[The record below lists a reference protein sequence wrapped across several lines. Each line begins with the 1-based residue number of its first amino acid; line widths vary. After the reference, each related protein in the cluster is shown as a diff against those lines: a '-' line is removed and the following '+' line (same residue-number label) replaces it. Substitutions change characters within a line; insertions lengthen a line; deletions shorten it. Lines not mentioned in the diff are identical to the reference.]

1 MRSFPNTKII
11 GSDFQIQYMQKPTK
25 RDADFI
31 PIQRLIRA
39 AVLKRAIW
47 NLFFAQLFALFENA
61 QKICF
66 CNVIFFVQPSKDFAS
81 L

>member
-39 AVLKRAIW
+39 AVLKRAI
-47 NLFFAQLFALFENA
+47 
-61 QKICF
+61 
-66 CNVIFFVQPSKDFAS
+66 
-81 L
+81 